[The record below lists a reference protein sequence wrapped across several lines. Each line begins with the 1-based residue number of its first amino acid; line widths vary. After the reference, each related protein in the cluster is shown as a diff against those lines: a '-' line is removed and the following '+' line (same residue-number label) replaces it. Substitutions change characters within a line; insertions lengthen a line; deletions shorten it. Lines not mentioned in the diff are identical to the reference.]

1 MHPELLSLSL
11 FMLGT
16 SCSPGPNNIVA
27 SYSGFNFGVIKTFPH
42 MLGVI
47 FGFTTVV
54 CVLNFGLINIFK
66 IYPLIQ
72 EILKISGSIFLVY
85 LAYKIAFS
93 KNVKENKKENPVK
106 FIETFFFQFLNP
118 KGVIVAIIIVSTY
131 VESGNNFINYSFW
144 VILVSFLCALISIT
158 FWTFVGKF
166 FRRFATNEKFIKVFN
181 YVMSSLLL
189 ACIAT
194 FYLWFWFIIKPK

>member
-27 SYSGFNFGVIKTFPH
+27 SYSGFNFGVVKTFPH

-47 FGFTTVV
+47 FGFTSVV

-66 IYPLIQ
+66 LYPLIQ
-72 EILKISGSIFLVY
+72 EILKISGSIFLLY

-93 KNVKENKKENPVK
+93 KNIKENKKENPVK
-106 FIETFFFQFLNP
+106 FLETFFFQFLNP

-131 VESGNNFINYSFW
+131 VESGSNFVNYSFW
-144 VILVSFLCALISIT
+144 VILVSFICALISIT

-181 YVMSSLLL
+181 YVMSFLLL
-189 ACIAT
+189 ACIVT
-194 FYLWFWFIIKPK
+194 FYL

>member
-42 MLGVI
+42 LLGVI
-47 FGFTTVV
+47 FWFTSVV

-66 IYPLIQ
+66 LYPLIQ

-131 VESGNNFINYSFW
+131 VESGSNFINYSFW
-144 VILVSFLCALISIT
+144 VILVSFLCAFISIT

-181 YVMSSLLL
+181 YVMSCLLL
-189 ACIAT
+189 SCIAT
-194 FYLWFWFIIKPK
+194 FYL